1 MLGKLL
7 KYEFRATVRIMLPVI
22 CALLAL
28 SVVARIA
35 AVNFAGSRMLTII
48 GAFFVVAYFLAILA
62 AAALTTVT
70 LVYRFY
76 KSLLSN
82 EGYLTFSLP
91 AGVHAQLWCKL
102 IASAVWIIVT
112 FLAIVASIAIVAT
125 PVSLADEVMPDV
137 EYMLRWLEHAYGL
150 GAAQL
155 VTFAVELLA
164 AMFLA
169 SIGGCLTFYAAM
181 SIGFGFSNHK
191 ALYSVLMFIAI
202 GVVTQI
208 LGIVVVAAI
217 GTGLESTM
225 ELLEHTG
232 VTVQMEIVITSP
244 AEGLRVMQAFMLIVC
259 ALEAAYCAVL
269 YVVTA
274 LFLKRR
280 LNLP

>member
-22 CALLAL
+22 CALLVL
-28 SVVARIA
+28 SLAARLAIVNIA
-35 AVNFAGSRMLTII
+35 DSRLMTII
-48 GAFFVVAYFLAILA
+48 STFIIIAYFLAIMA
-62 AAALTTVT
+62 AAVLTMVT

-91 AGVHAQLWCKL
+91 AGVHSQLWCKL

-112 FLAIVASIAIVAT
+112 FLAIVLSIFIVAT
-125 PVSLADEVMPDV
+125 PVSLTGRVMPDV
-137 EYMLRWLEHAYGL
+137 DYMLRWLEQAYGL

-155 VTFAVELLA
+155 MTFAVELLI

-191 ALYSVLMFIAI
+191 ALYSVLIFVAI

-208 LGIVVVAAI
+208 VGVAAVAAI
-217 GTGLESTM
+217 GTGLQSTTY
-225 ELLEHTG
+225 LLEQGG
-232 VTVQMEIVITSP
+232 VAMDVEFVITS
-244 AEGLRVMQAFMLIVC
+244 AAQGLKVVQVFVLGIC
-259 ALEAAYCAVL
+259 ALEAVYCAIL
-269 YVVTA
+269 YVLTA
-274 LFLKRR
+274 VSLKRR